1 MLKHQDVLILYDIY
15 ANAVAEE
22 NLIIYHNTTDVVSV
36 YKEGEHLY
44 SNEIYST
51 VGTTIKDQDM
61 LKNSIGIVL
70 VCPVILNCKNP
81 KS

>member
-1 MLKHQDVLILYDIY
+1 MLKHQDVLILCDIY

-44 SNEIYST
+44 SNETYTT
-51 VGTTIKDQDM
+51 VGTTRPRYAEKLHMHRSSVTSNIKLQ
-61 LKNSIGIVL
+61 
-70 VCPVILNCKNP
+70 